1 MKKFFILLLS
11 FTVLFPLVSEKAL
24 VEEVSGK
31 VEVKLDNK
39 WVPVQVGQEF
49 DTGVMISTGFKSSA
63 KLKIAGAK
71 ITLQPLTRMAI
82 SEITNTEDTDG
93 SEVFLDAGTIV
104 ADVKPLEN
112 KRARFTVR
120 SPAATA
126 SVRGT
131 SGEVTSDGKITGYT
145 GVWYTTDNSGNN
157 PANLNSGKTVYYSP
171 GKSSTLI
178 FNATVNDL
186 VITAGS
192 TLSEKDGGGLAVTSN
207 GEGTGYTSLG
217 IYASN
222 PGLNQGDSAW
232 ASVQVDVGFPD
243 IDQGDGLDSDQ
254 SGGYSTN

>member
-120 SPAATA
+120 
-126 SVRGT
+126 
-131 SGEVTSDGKITGYT
+131 VTSDGKITGYT

-186 VITAGS
+186 VITTGS
-192 TLSEKDGGGLAVTSN
+192 SLSEKDGAGLPVTSN
-207 GEGTGYTSLG
+207 GGVTGYTSLG
-217 IYASN
+217 IYVKN
-222 PGLNQGDSAW
+222 PGLSQGDSAW
-232 ASVQVDVGFPD
+232 TSADVNVNLPVIDNDSNFPENGN
-243 IDQGDGLDSDQ
+243 QP
-254 SGGYSTN
+254 

>member
-171 GKSSTLI
+171 GESSTLI

-186 VITAGS
+186 VITTGS
-192 TLSEKDGGGLAVTSN
+192 SLSEKDGGGLAVTSN
-207 GEGTGYTSLG
+207 GEGTGYTSLDVY
-217 IYASN
+217 IKN
-222 PGLNQGDSAW
+222 PGLDQGNSAW
-232 ASVQVDVGFPD
+232 TSADVNVNLPVIDNDSNFPENGN
-243 IDQGDGLDSDQ
+243 QP
-254 SGGYSTN
+254 